1 MTDSLEDIEQQRSIT
16 NNDAEKHRRLRDEL
30 NKQTKDWV
38 MKRDAL
44 NAQVR
49 ELVDKA
55 GKHRE
60 ERDTLNQSVRDSK
73 KLRDEWNQKF
83 SELNDKVSELRKDAP
98 KDNGPPIKKL
108 KKQLQDLEFKQMT
121 SVLTKETEKELI
133 DLMQG
138 LLKQI
143 EEREKNLE
151 QNTEVRDLVTALREA
166 RDKAEEYHRSVSEFA
181 EKAQNEHDAM
191 ISLYE
196 QADKLRKEADQAQE
210 KFIESK
216 LLADEEHRKHI
227 EQIKALHEFD
237 KTATGLKQKQKKAK
251 KKKEDT
257 ASRKEAEDIFDRFKA
272 GDKLSTEDLMALQK
286 SGYL

>member
-1 MTDSLEDIEQQRSIT
+1 MP
-16 NNDAEKHRRLRDEL
+16 RLGNWWTRPAS
-30 NKQTKDWV
+30 TG
-38 MKRDAL
+38 R
-44 NAQVR
+44 
-49 ELVDKA
+49 
-55 GKHRE
+55 
-60 ERDTLNQSVRDSK
+60 SVRDSK

-121 SVLTKETEKELI
+121 SVLTKEKEKELI